1 MHILPSDVEVLNSI
15 LGLLAAGLGLGSLF
29 GFGGGGSSA
38 LGAASNLYGA
48 QMASDATQRAN
59 ELNAELTR
67 EQMELQKEFAQKGVR
82 WRTLDAKKAGIHP
95 LAALG
100 ANTISYSPS
109 MIGAQTDDHMARAVA
124 DIGSK
129 LGQNISNKMLR
140 SVQSESAEI
149 ALQMARSQLR
159 GSELENDLLQK
170 QIDSYSNQPRSNDA
184 ISPASK
190 NPSDAVIVTPN
201 VRLASESTEAAHMTA
216 AVQPKYVPHY
226 SATGVQMFYGE
237 ETGDQISE
245 SLLDKAKGYYERF
258 AEPYLTSDA
267 LQPTKKMIK
276 QRWPKATGMIWKD
289 FEWQPYFGKDRNPD
303 RFRVMWWEKDN
314 DILRRLGSY
323 VSKGVRA
330 VRDKWQRDKIAYKK
344 WLDSQSQ

>member
-124 DIGSK
+124 DVGSK
-129 LGQNISNKMLR
+129 LGQNISNKMMR
-140 SVQSESAEI
+140 SVQAESAQI
-149 ALQMARSQLR
+149 ALQMAQSQLR

-170 QIDSYSNQPRSNDA
+170 QIDSFNSQPKTLDGIDINSG
-184 ISPASK
+184 S
-190 NPSDAVIVTPN
+190 PSDYVTVKPAER
-201 VRLASESTEAAHMTA
+201 VTSYSRDTAAQEAGTHPSIRWHVAPDGKSMIPTMSESYKQSTEDSLIQELPWYLDYATKIMKKELPLPPKEQWKKVWPN
-216 AVQPKYVPHY
+216 AVGVYQDAGTGRVKPKYKEYVPY
-226 SATGVQMFYGE
+226 KDRT
-237 ETGDQISE
+237 
-245 SLLDKAKGYYERF
+245 LLDKLKMNYKYHKQKFME
-258 AEPYLTSDA
+258 YLDEYGGA
-267 LQPTKKMIK
+267 
-276 QRWPKATGMIWKD
+276 
-289 FEWQPYFGKDRNPD
+289 FGR
-303 RFRVMWWEKDN
+303 
-314 DILRRLGSY
+314 
-323 VSKGVRA
+323 
-330 VRDKWQRDKIAYKK
+330 YKN
-344 WLDSQSQ
+344 